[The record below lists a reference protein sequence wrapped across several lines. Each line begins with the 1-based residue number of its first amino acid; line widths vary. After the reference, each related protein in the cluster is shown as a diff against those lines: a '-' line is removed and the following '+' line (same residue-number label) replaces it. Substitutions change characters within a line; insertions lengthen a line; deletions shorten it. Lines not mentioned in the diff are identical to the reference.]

1 MPRFKTS
8 QDILKIVSNK
18 DQIRNMGI
26 IAHVDH
32 GKTTMTDSLLAG
44 AGLLSPG
51 LAGTAL
57 AMDFMEEEQKRQMT
71 IKAANVSLLHEEG
84 GTSYV
89 INLIDTPGHVD
100 FSGKVTR
107 SLRAIDG
114 AVVVVD
120 SVEEVMV
127 QTETVTRQALEERV
141 RPVLYINKID
151 RLIKELKLT
160 NEQIQERI
168 GRIIKDFNG
177 LLDLYAEPEFREKWK
192 VSFATNTVAMGSAKD
207 RWGFNHAV
215 SKKHGVKFSDVVDA
229 YASGKVEDLKATMP
243 IHDAILGMGVGVMPP
258 PHMAQR
264 YRIPKIWHGDPN
276 SDVGQAMINCDDKG
290 PVLMSVTNIVV
301 DPQAGAVATGRLF
314 SGTVEEGEVI
324 NLINSKSS
332 GRIQQVAIYMGP
344 NREIVGHLSAGNI
357 PALLGLENVKAGDA
371 VEPKL
376 SRELPKLVDIL
387 RKLSLEDPNLV
398 TTINDETG
406 EYLISGMGT
415 LHLEIATTL
424 ITKTGLD
431 IVTSK
436 PIVIYREAVR
446 SKAGPV
452 EGRSPNKHNKIHIEV
467 EPLEEQVLELIKSGK
482 ISEYGDKAEMA
493 KSLRGVGWDADEARG
508 VWSIDEP
515 YNMILDV
522 TKGAQYMQE
531 VKDMVLAG
539 YRWGIK
545 EGPIAYEQIRG
556 LKVKISD
563 VSLHEDPV
571 HRGPAQIMPMT
582 RRAMFMA
589 FLEASPTLLEPV
601 QRITT
606 RVPNELLGAVTSVIT
621 QKRGKIV
628 SVDQKGHLVSIV
640 GEMPTSESFDLSEVM
655 RGQTQGR
662 AFWGLEFARWSP
674 VPQSLLQNV
683 VETIRKRKGLS
694 LEPPKPS
701 DFID

>member
-1 MPRFKTS
+1 MPKFKTTS
-8 QDILKIVSNK
+8 EALKIVHNRE
-18 DQIRNMGI
+18 QLRNLGI

-32 GKTTMTDSLLAG
+32 GKTTTADSLLAATG
-44 AGLLSPG
+44 MLSPSV
-51 LAGTAL
+51 AGQAL
-57 AMDFMEEEQKRQMT
+57 ALDYMELEQSRQMT
-71 IKAANVSLLHEEG
+71 IKAANVTLYYESAG
-84 GTSYV
+84 KPYV
-89 INLIDTPGHVD
+89 INLIDTPGHID
-100 FSGKVTR
+100 FTGKVTR
-107 SLRAIDG
+107 SLRAVDGVIVVID
-114 AVVVVD
+114 AV
-120 SVEEVMV
+120 EGVMT

-258 PHMAQR
+258 PHVAQR

-314 SGTVEEGEVI
+314 SGTVEEGESI

-357 PALLGLENVKAGDA
+357 PALLGLDNVKAGETISAVKPFVPFEAVHYVTEPVVTIA

-398 TTINDETG
+398 TTIN
-406 EYLISGMGT
+406 
-415 LHLEIATTL
+415 
-424 ITKTGLD
+424 
-431 IVTSK
+431 
-436 PIVIYREAVR
+436 
-446 SKAGPV
+446 
-452 EGRSPNKHNKIHIEV
+452 
-467 EPLEEQVLELIKSGK
+467 
-482 ISEYGDKAEMA
+482 
-493 KSLRGVGWDADEARG
+493 
-508 VWSIDEP
+508 
-515 YNMILDV
+515 
-522 TKGAQYMQE
+522 
-531 VKDMVLAG
+531 
-539 YRWGIK
+539 
-545 EGPIAYEQIRG
+545 
-556 LKVKISD
+556 
-563 VSLHEDPV
+563 
-571 HRGPAQIMPMT
+571 
-582 RRAMFMA
+582 
-589 FLEASPTLLEPV
+589 
-601 QRITT
+601 
-606 RVPNELLGAVTSVIT
+606 
-621 QKRGKIV
+621 
-628 SVDQKGHLVSIV
+628 
-640 GEMPTSESFDLSEVM
+640 
-655 RGQTQGR
+655 
-662 AFWGLEFARWSP
+662 
-674 VPQSLLQNV
+674 
-683 VETIRKRKGLS
+683 
-694 LEPPKPS
+694 
-701 DFID
+701 